1 MMELDSMRAIEQ
13 KELEEI
19 KTYILFQ
26 VDKRIFLFKA
36 LIFILKNDFFKRISK
51 KEAQLNQISTI
62 DQ

>member
-1 MMELDSMRAIEQ
+1 MELDSMRAIEQ